1 MDGLTRTSAS
11 EKYEILRVVYPAFDL
26 TPEEIALIE
35 TSTKCPDG
43 AVQPLPSIAVVSSRP
58 PPDARLAEVS
68 EIPRIPTRLNAAR
81 LKLGVQSIT
90 SSLIIGDAN
99 KSGDHGG
106 IQPERQTATT
116 AAGARS
122 GTEAGQDRVRVAG
135 HAWRTLHRHFW
146 QRKINLRLLGW
157 HQANHRDFDQLV
169 DQGFLQ
175 VSHHNPQGQPVRY
188 HLNHEAIIQV
198 VETGFLLPSPLAD

>member
-1 MDGLTRTSAS
+1 MKKVFKRPVPVGERGDWESYVRDQPTKHAHRTAQIVNV
-11 EKYEILRVVYPAFDL
+11 ETALNGVVYPAFDL

-58 PPDARLAEVS
+58 TPDARLAAVS

-99 KSGDHGG
+99 KSGDHGR
-106 IQPERQTATT
+106 IQPERQTAIT

-122 GTEAGQDRVRVAG
+122 GIEAG
-135 HAWRTLHRHFW
+135 
-146 QRKINLRLLGW
+146 
-157 HQANHRDFDQLV
+157 
-169 DQGFLQ
+169 
-175 VSHHNPQGQPVRY
+175 
-188 HLNHEAIIQV
+188 
-198 VETGFLLPSPLAD
+198 